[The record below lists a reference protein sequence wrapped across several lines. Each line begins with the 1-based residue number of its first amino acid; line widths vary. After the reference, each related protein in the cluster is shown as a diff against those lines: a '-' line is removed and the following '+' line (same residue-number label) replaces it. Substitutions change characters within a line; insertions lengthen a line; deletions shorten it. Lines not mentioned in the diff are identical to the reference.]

1 MLSKKSDSSDSCWL
15 SEFWLSL
22 TKQDKVKMTVQGKA
36 VVSNTKFMIFK
47 VFDMYTE
54 SWMHNPADILSTFS
68 LHVPSLLSSHL
79 FSHWLS
85 HNPHINPFQMQT
97 PKKVWG
103 IFWYFDSLLL
113 SYRHRS
119 GWSHRGGRWRKPS
132 GSCPPRTR
140 PPGTRSSPPSSGRT
154 RSCSPAPSL
163 WTTGLHPPERETSTV
178 YKLDLASNFIQTAV
192 MFLRHQAQK
201 QCPRLQVTE

>member
-1 MLSKKSDSSDSCWL
+1 
-15 SEFWLSL
+15 
-22 TKQDKVKMTVQGKA
+22 MTVQGRA
-36 VVSNTKFMIFK
+36 VIWNTIFMIFK
-47 VFDMYTE
+47 VFYMYTE
-54 SWMHNPADILSTFS
+54 SQTHNPADILSTFS

-85 HNPHINPFQMQT
+85 HNPHIRPFQMQT

-103 IFWYFDSLLL
+103 ICWYFDSLLL
-113 SYRHRS
+113 SPPHRHRS

-140 PPGTRSSPPSSGRT
+140 PPDTRSSPPSSGRT

-163 WTTGLHPPERETSTV
+163 WTTGRHPPEGERGAMF
-178 YKLDLASNFIQTAV
+178 KLYLASDFIPMAAKSFV
-192 MFLRHQAQK
+192 SGCRS
-201 QCPRLQVTE
+201 